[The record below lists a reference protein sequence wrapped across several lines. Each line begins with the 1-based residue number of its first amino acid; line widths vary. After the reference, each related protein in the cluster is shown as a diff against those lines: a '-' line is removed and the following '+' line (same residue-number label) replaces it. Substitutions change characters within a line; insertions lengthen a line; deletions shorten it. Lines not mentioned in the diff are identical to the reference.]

1 MRAVD
6 SADAHEGFPVTQL
19 TSITQ
24 SDQIYLPWFVLDVLN
39 IKSRDIDASRRSEG
53 GIKRQNAS
61 HVTTSTA
68 SNQAPFASALQP
80 QPSAISTHLQ
90 THNRDFS
97 SKASWPRQLQMPTL
111 TSNSSTSSISIPS
124 TSPSETT
131 IGNPTNAVIKISK
144 PYLVMQSARKPLLCQ
159 RKTIAAL

>member
-1 MRAVD
+1 
-6 SADAHEGFPVTQL
+6 
-19 TSITQ
+19 
-24 SDQIYLPWFVLDVLN
+24 
-39 IKSRDIDASRRSEG
+39 
-53 GIKRQNAS
+53 
-61 HVTTSTA
+61 VTTSTA
-68 SNQAPFASALQP
+68 SNQAPFASAFQP
-80 QPSAISTHLQ
+80 QPSAISTLLQ
-90 THNRDFS
+90 THNRDFN

-159 RKTIAAL
+159 RKTIAALSLPVKTSRALPPMENLLQPSPRQALSNNPT